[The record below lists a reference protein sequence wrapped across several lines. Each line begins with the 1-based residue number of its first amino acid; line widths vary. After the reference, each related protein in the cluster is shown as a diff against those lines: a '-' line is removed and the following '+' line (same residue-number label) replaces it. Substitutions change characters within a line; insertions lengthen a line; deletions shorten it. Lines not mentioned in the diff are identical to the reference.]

1 VEYLYESEYNLRR
14 APFATAARHLSR
26 TGVRMAGGP
35 ITRSARARGALLGAL
50 AGGGPAPLL
59 EILADELAEGRTDVR
74 RLAERWIERHRADP
88 GALDSETAA
97 GLEFLASHGAPRR
110 EGGVGSAALART
122 VPVALVAFGSPRTL
136 VSATVH
142 LAALTHPA
150 PEAAWGAVAVN
161 VALGSLL
168 RERRDFVPD
177 VIEALAGNGA
187 PERLL
192 AVVRRVPL
200 GRREQLPEPDSA
212 AGDAIAGVA
221 LALGLAYHEPLA
233 TRGFDRLLER
243 GPTAAGAAAG
253 ALLGARDGDAAVP
266 TRWLDPERAALW
278 TDLAE
283 RMLRHSPAA
292 A

>member
-1 VEYLYESEYNLRR
+1 MEYLRESEYNLRR
-14 APFATAARHLSR
+14 APFATAALHSSR
-26 TGVRMAGGP
+26 TGARMARGP

-74 RLAERWIERHRADP
+74 RLAERWIERHRAEP
-88 GALDSETAA
+88 GATDPETAA
-97 GLEFLASHGAPRR
+97 GLEFLASHGAPSP
-110 EGGVGSAALART
+110 EGGRGSAALART
-122 VPVALVAFGSPRTL
+122 VPVAVVAAGSPRTL

-142 LAALTHPA
+142 LAALTHPF

-168 RERRDFVPD
+168 SERRDFLPD

-187 PERLL
+187 PDRLL
-192 AVVRRVPL
+192 AAVRRVPV
-200 GRREQLPEPDSA
+200 GRRDQMPEPELA
-212 AGDAIAGVA
+212 AGDAVAGVA
-221 LALGLAYHEPLA
+221 LALGLAYHEPIA
-233 TRGFDRLLER
+233 ARGFDRLRER
-243 GPTAAGAAAG
+243 GLTAAGAAAG
-253 ALLGARDGDAAVP
+253 ALLGARDGEAAVP
-266 TRWLDPERAALW
+266 LRWLDPERAMIWAG
-278 TDLAE
+278 LAE